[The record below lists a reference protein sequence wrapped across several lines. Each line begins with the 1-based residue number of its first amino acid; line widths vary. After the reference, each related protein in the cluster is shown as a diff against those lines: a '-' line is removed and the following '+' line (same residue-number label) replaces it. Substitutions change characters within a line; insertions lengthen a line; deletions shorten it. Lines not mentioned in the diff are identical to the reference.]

1 MSSSFKIKPL
11 AVAVSALLSVMSSY
25 QAQST
30 PTSIVVSTST
40 SDLTFTTIDYPDL
53 GLLEIN
59 STGTINGSVYGINT
73 STTIGTLNNFSTIAS
88 SEESIYNT
96 GTIGTLTNMGTIT
109 GVDDSIHNQGSIGTL
124 TNAGV
129 INSSEDAGIW
139 NDGGVIDYLNNTGTI
154 SGDAGVVYEYG
165 SSGGTLTNSGLI
177 SGGVGVV
184 VADGATLDVL
194 NNNGTISG
202 EGFGIGLFSDGC
214 YATIGTLSNSGLITG
229 GDVAIINQFSELGN
243 IFNEG
248 TIAGNIFSTTGLS
261 FYGPEGEGFGI
272 LTGYESNGMGTI
284 SITGGDLVFVTG
296 NMLLNDNIALDE
308 GNMSLQAAN
317 LLISNVISLNG
328 DYQQGSEANLIFGM
342 SNYQTAS
349 ADLTTYNGYGRLL
362 ISGTAT
368 LASGSSVSLSNMGNY
383 AFADGQRY
391 VLMQAATDGT
401 NYNVESLNYN
411 VYGYNGLVTGSTMT
425 DTTDSTKTDLV
436 VTLGNSGPNNQATRP
451 DAVAAL
457 GGLFNYGGTN
467 AALLDL
473 FNAGAALGSTA
484 AANRAGAQLSPAAIA
499 SASAQASALPGM
511 SVLNVLAQR
520 GEAIRLAGGGGTGLS
535 TGENDEGPVAWGQGF
550 GGKVNRGNQSDVSGY
565 DGHFVGMLLGSDGA
579 VGDRWRLGGLG
590 SYTTTM
596 VDSTGDNQGSSA
608 HVKSY
613 GLFAYANYEG
623 KPWYANLTAGNVWHH
638 YNTKRDIAFSG
649 FSGDAAGSFKGN
661 QYLVSGLMGYPLQL
675 GMMRTTLTPIA
686 ALTYSNLRQDGY
698 TESGGNGAGLTVNGV
713 TSTSLKSD
721 LAMKVDHRFK
731 VSNGEVRPFAQLG
744 WRHEYHTHAL
754 QSVANFS
761 ADSSGATS
769 FVTRGSKPVVDT
781 GVLSVGAT
789 VIGQHNLSLTVKYT
803 GEAARHYQ
811 SHTGNLQLRWQF

>member
-11 AVAVSALLSVMSSY
+11 AMTVSALLSIMSSY

-30 PTSIVVSTST
+30 PTTIVVSTSS
-40 SDLTFTTIDYPDL
+40 SDLTFTTIDYPEID
-53 GLLEIN
+53 LLEVN
-59 STGTINGSVYGINT
+59 NAGTINGSVYGINT
-73 STTIGTLNNFSTIAS
+73 STTIGTLSNLSTIAS
-88 SEESIYNT
+88 SEYSIFNT
-96 GTIGTLTNMGTIT
+96 GTIGTLSNMGTIT
-109 GVDDSIHNQGSIGTL
+109 AVEDSIHNQGTIGTL

-129 INSSEDAGIW
+129 ISSDGEAGVW
-139 NDGGVIDYLNNTGTI
+139 NDGGSIDYLSNTGTI
-154 SGDAGVVYEYG
+154 SGDAGVVYE
-165 SSGGTLTNSGLI
+165 SIASGGTLSNSGLI
-177 SGGVGVV
+177 TGGVGVV
-184 VADGATLDVL
+184 VTDGASLDAL

-202 EGFGIGLFSDGC
+202 EGYGVGLFSDGC

-229 GDVAIINQFSELGN
+229 GEAAILNMYSELGT

-248 TIAGNIFSTTGLS
+248 TIAGNIGSTSGLS

-272 LTGYESNGMGTI
+272 LTGAESNSMGSI
-284 SITGGDLVFVTG
+284 SIAGGDLVFVTG
-296 NMLLNDNIALDE
+296 NMLLNDNITLEE
-308 GNMSLQAAN
+308 GSMSLQAAN
-317 LLISNVISLNG
+317 LLINNVISLSG

-342 SNYQTAS
+342 SSYQPAS

-362 ISGTAT
+362 VAGAAT
-368 LASGSSVSLSNMGNY
+368 LSSGSGVSLSNVGSN

-391 VLMQAATDGT
+391 VLIQADSDGT

-411 VYGYNGLVTGSTMT
+411 VYGYNGLVTGSAIT
-425 DTTDSTKTDLV
+425 DSADSTKTDLV
-436 VTLGNSGPNNQATRP
+436 ITLGSSGPNNNATRP
-451 DAVAAL
+451 DAVASL
-457 GGLFNYGGTN
+457 GGLFHYGGTD
-467 AALLDL
+467 AALLNL
-473 FNAGAALGSTA
+473 FNAGAALGSSA
-484 AANRAGAQLSPAAIA
+484 AANRAGAQLSPAAVA
-499 SASAQASALPGM
+499 SASAQASAMPGL

-520 GEAIRLAGGGGTGLS
+520 GEAIRLAGGGGAGLS
-535 TGENDEGPVAWGQGF
+535 TGEDDDGPVAWGQGF
-550 GGKVNRGNQSDVSGY
+550 GGKMNRGNQGDVSGY
-565 DGHFVGMLLGSDGA
+565 DGHFVGMLLGTDSALGE
-579 VGDRWRLGGLG
+579 RWRLGGLG

-638 YNTKRDIAFSG
+638 YNTKRQIDFSG
-649 FSGDAAGSFKGN
+649 FSGDAVGDFKGN
-661 QYLVSGLMGYPLQL
+661 QYLFSALMGYPLAL

-721 LAMKVDHRFK
+721 LAMKMEHRFS
-731 VSNGEVRPFAQLG
+731 VSDGEVRPFAQLG
-744 WRHEYHTHAL
+744 WRHEYHTNAL

-761 ADSSGATS
+761 ADNSGATS

-789 VIGQHNLSLTVKYT
+789 LIGQRNLSLTVKYT